1 MHVRRHD
8 LPENT
13 IVDAKIFVTKTVADA
28 FDLAPGFRWKIGE
41 PVLGNT
47 TYGFRYGLNCVCG
60 RAARDRIIT
69 KLMQSLLGRDS
80 VQDRNFGEAVP
91 DRDRRV
97 LRHYVTLRAS
107 RSMFSFISG

>member
-1 MHVRRHD
+1 MPLIWPQGSV
-8 LPENT
+8 
-13 IVDAKIFVTKTVADA
+13 
-28 FDLAPGFRWKIGE
+28 GKIGE

-47 TYGFRYGLNCVCG
+47 TYGFRYGLNCVRG
-60 RAARDRIIT
+60 RAARDRITT
-69 KLMQSLLGRDS
+69 KFVQSLLRRDS

-97 LRHYVTLRAS
+97 LGHYVTLSAS